1 MALIHTHI
9 PKRKPR
15 KPNAKQ
21 RELAADWEKLLK
33 KYETKT
39 VTSAKAKTL
48 TQTKPFIRE
57 TPKIP
62 SLETG
67 YHDCSKKKQ
76 QTYTGTK
83 MIGIG
88 TLHKSNAVPVF
99 SEEDAVEISRMRR
112 G

>member
-48 TQTKPFIRE
+48 TQTKPFI
-57 TPKIP
+57 
-62 SLETG
+62 LETG

>member
-21 RELAADWEKLLK
+21 RELASDWEKLLK
-33 KYETKT
+33 KYETKP
-39 VTSAKAKTL
+39 VASAKAKTL

-62 SLETG
+62 SLDTG
-67 YHDCSKKKQ
+67 FHDCSKKQQ

>member
-1 MALIHTHI
+1 MIIHERI

-15 KPNAKQ
+15 KPTAKQ
-21 RELAADWEKLLK
+21 RQLQEDWQKLMK

-39 VTSAKAKTL
+39 PVTADSAPKKV
-48 TQTKPFIRE
+48 QPFVRE
-57 TPKIP
+57 TPQYP
-62 SLETG
+62 SVDTG
-67 YHDCSKKKQ
+67 IGNAFKGEDRR
-76 QTYTGTK
+76 YTGTK

-88 TLHKSNAVPVF
+88 TLHKSNAVPIF